1 MANQL
6 AHVSQSSS
14 LSPMRLQQDQL
25 LVAQLRAVATRAIIP
40 VPALTVA
47 CPVDMVRQ
55 QLGDLDIKY
64 QEALKNLEIERF
76 NREQLGQAL
85 RQSAQVHH
93 SACASVRDAGYVLMV
108 KQCAQATQAQEQL
121 ERVVHTLLEE
131 RRMNNANRNQERERM
146 LVVQQTQLNR
156 AMEAVET
163 ARALSVCLDAANAQ
177 NAQNAQVRVE
187 LVTANEQ
194 VKALTELLSAEKAA
208 RALLAI

>member
-1 MANQL
+1 
-6 AHVSQSSS
+6 
-14 LSPMRLQQDQL
+14 
-25 LVAQLRAVATRAIIP
+25 
-40 VPALTVA
+40 
-47 CPVDMVRQ
+47 
-55 QLGDLDIKY
+55 
-64 QEALKNLEIERF
+64 
-76 NREQLGQAL
+76 
-85 RQSAQVHH
+85 
-93 SACASVRDAGYVLMV
+93 MV